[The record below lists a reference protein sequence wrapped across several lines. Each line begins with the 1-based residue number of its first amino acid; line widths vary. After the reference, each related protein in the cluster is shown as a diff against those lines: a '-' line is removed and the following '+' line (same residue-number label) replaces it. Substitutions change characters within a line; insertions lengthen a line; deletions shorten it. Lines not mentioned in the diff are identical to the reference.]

1 MLESPRSRSS
11 FTRRS
16 CRVPFARS
24 TRPLACGLLA
34 QRLSM
39 LSSRS
44 ARPNWERPG
53 PRWAR
58 HQQPGGGH
66 PAAQRFDR
74 EREAML
80 LGQLLVGEGGPE
92 IRIALADERQGVR
105 LRRGREPARARP
117 AALARDEPVGTVAPE
132 RPIEPPR
139 LALAEPQQRRGV
151 ATREPPFRD
160 ADHQL
165 QPIQFLHAQ
174 GEVSAHPGTVPEKRT
189 SLLWRNRTFALW
201 AYMGGADRQGYVNF
215 GP

>member
-16 CRVPFARS
+16 CRVPFARRIAPPS
-24 TRPLACGLLA
+24 ALRPRHP
-34 QRLSM
+34 Q
-39 LSSRS
+39 
-44 ARPNWERPG
+44 
-53 PRWAR
+53 PR
-58 HQQPGGGH
+58 GGH
-66 PAAQRFDR
+66 PAPQRFDR

-151 ATREPPFRD
+151 ATREPPLRD

-201 AYMGGADRQGYVNF
+201 AYRPGSDRQGYVNF
-215 GP
+215 GA